1 MPFLSLLHDWLYP
14 PVVPNVPHYG
24 RGVHS
29 LPNPQEHEL
38 FEKASAAFIAG
49 KRLEGYA
56 YFLSSLTHVGNSKHL
71 TYTQNDDQIHFE
83 LIQGCAIIRGIVTED
98 ALDATASV
106 AKISELHVALKRRF
120 LERNFQLTYARFC
133 DKEGILTLKLHLD
146 NAAITPHK
154 IFFPL
159 REIALNADFEK
170 EMISGEFKDIPL
182 LENDHIRYLEH
193 EQYVRLHAWMLTWI
207 DQTKKS
213 LVGLLSNDNTGM
225 ESFSY
230 LALLLQID
238 YLLIP
243 RKKMAKDIAE
253 KVGGYFMDDEKLT
266 EDKNADLQNFLS
278 ELETM
283 DVDYFSTQI
292 YRGDYTF
299 SPYDQAMHE
308 DIVAF
313 IEESLAKVK
322 WYKSNHSSYVIG
334 AIYKYIA
341 LYILYNYGLHPTLRA
356 LMHLHVQ
363 IYASDFFEDMGEGC
377 LYVLLTNQFDKTRI
391 HAIIE
396 AAIIPYQ
403 QRYKGL
409 KNFSKLLNYTDL
421 DSFSQSFYQQINNLD
436 FLES

>member
-1 MPFLSLLHDWLYP
+1 MNFFSLLHDWIYP
-14 PVVPNVPHYG
+14 LVTPNVPHYG

-29 LPNPQEHEL
+29 LPNPDEHEL
-38 FEKASAAFIAG
+38 FEKASEAFIQDD
-49 KRLEGYA
+49 RLKGYD
-56 YFLSSLTHVGNSKHL
+56 YFLSSLTHVGDAKHL
-71 TYTQNDDQIHFE
+71 TYTVYEDKITFE
-83 LIQGCAIIRGIVTED
+83 LLQGCAVIRGTVTKD
-98 ALDATASV
+98 ALNATAAV
-106 AKISELHVALKRRF
+106 AKTSDLHVAIKRRF

-146 NAAITPHK
+146 NATITPHK

-170 EMISGEFKDIPL
+170 EMLLGEFKDIEL
-182 LENDHIRYLEH
+182 LESDHIRYVDH
-193 EQYVRLHAWMLTWI
+193 EQCIRLHGWMLKWI

-213 LVGLLSNDNTGM
+213 LQGLLSNDNTGM
-225 ESFSY
+225 VSFSY

-266 EDKNADLQNFLS
+266 EDKNADLQSYLA

-283 DVDYFSTQI
+283 SIEEFSTQM
-292 YRGDYTF
+292 YRGNYTF
-299 SPYDQAMHE
+299 SPFDQAMHE
-308 DIVAF
+308 EIVSF

-341 LYILYNYGLHPTLRA
+341 LYILYNYGLHPTLRI

-363 IYASDFFEDMGEGC
+363 VYVSDFFEDMGEAR
-377 LYVLLTNQFDKTRI
+377 LYTPATNRFDKTRI
-391 HAIIE
+391 HENIE
-396 AAIIPYQ
+396 SAIIPYQ
-403 QRYKGL
+403 KRYKGL
-409 KNFSKLLNYTDL
+409 QNFSHLLNYTDL
-421 DSFSQSFYQQINNLD
+421 DSFSQSFYLQIKNLD
-436 FLES
+436 FSEV